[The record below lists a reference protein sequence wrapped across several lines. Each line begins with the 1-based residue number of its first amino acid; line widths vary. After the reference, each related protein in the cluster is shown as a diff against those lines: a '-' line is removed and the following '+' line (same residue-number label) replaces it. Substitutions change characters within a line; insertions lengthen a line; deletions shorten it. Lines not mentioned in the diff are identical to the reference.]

1 MLSKDEPDRT
11 GVGSDTVGLS
21 GVLGHRLVNL
31 SDNVESDRSGEDGG
45 EGEGSRGLSGLGE
58 DADGGSAGGPQGKG
72 RDVSQSAI
80 CDSVRQATYAAIL
93 ADKSDLRGGG

>member
-1 MLSKDEPDRT
+1 MGFGSSKLEPERT

-58 DADGGSAGGPQGKG
+58 DADGGSAGGAQGKE
-72 RDVSQSAI
+72 RDVSQSCQLRI
-80 CDSVRQATYAAIL
+80 SKSSYA
-93 ADKSDLRGGG
+93 RGHSC